1 MKTYCQDFGGKLKGT
16 GQRQILPARKIC
28 SGLFCASKKAARA
41 KRCFAPLPRPT
52 YKKNHRFVAYFYSN
66 NSCWVN
72 KCGFGSLLGISAAYC
87 LRALSNLLSSLATI
101 IGDFLPWG
109 ISFFSC

>member
-52 YKKNHRFVAYFYSN
+52 YKKTTDLWLIF
-66 NSCWVN
+66 
-72 KCGFGSLLGISAAYC
+72 IQ
-87 LRALSNLLSSLATI
+87 TI
-101 IGDFLPWG
+101 RVG
-109 ISFFSC
+109 